1 MNVCYHSKLQS
12 DVLREAISQVVGDSR
27 EKKRNFTETIELQ
40 IGLKNYDPQKDKR
53 FSGSV
58 KLPHIPRPKM
68 KVCMLGD
75 AQHIEEAEKIG
86 LDYMDVESLK
96 KMNKNKKL
104 VKKLAKKYHAFLAS
118 EAIIKQIP
126 RLLGPG
132 LNKAG
137 KNFFWKFPT
146 LVSHQ
151 ETLESKVNETKAM
164 VKFQLKKVLCMGVAV
179 GNVAMEEKQIFQ
191 NVQMSVNL
199 LVSLLK
205 KNWQN
210 VSPMLVSEEHN
221 GETLSHLL
229 NLRMPEFELA
239 VSRSDLLAECFSDI
253 KAILQFSMA
262 TSTLV
267 SSSMLKCSYRG
278 QLSMA
283 KIKSPSSLGFLK
295 SVSKAPRLRASN
307 CFRASA
313 MAVYKIKLVGPQGEE
328 HEFEVDDDVYIL
340 DAAEAAG
347 VELPFSCRAGAC
359 SSCAGKIVSGSVDQ
373 SDGSFLDETQI
384 SDGYVLTCCA
394 YPKSDAE
401 FQVLLLRVE
410 LPTISFVISIAK
422 PALALLD
429 TETIVALYSGFS
441 VINHT
446 RIIFGRKTPKYRS
459 LDDIYNETYAID
471 EMSLFY
477 LLADVEP
484 LSFEEAKEDEKWRGA
499 MEEEMQAL

>member
-1 MNVCYHSKLQS
+1 MRLNVNGIIPNYTTWYHYGERFGKSSSDDEESEGSDYDEILRDLYPDMDGFDRSGLEISSSKNKNGEESNDEAKTFYKLLKDSEQSTYPGVDRVICPCEAFECDRQVDVFVIVDLCPFDVLFCGLVGGLHVFTIKQTKSKLQS
-12 DVLREAISQVVGDSR
+12 DVLREAISQIVGDSR

-86 LDYMDVESLK
+86 LDCMDVESLK

-137 KNFFWKFPT
+137 KYISLNFMDSKTWKFPT

-179 GNVAMEEKQIFQ
+179 GNVAMEEKHIFQ

-210 VSPMLVSEEHN
+210 VRCL
-221 GETLSHLL
+221 
-229 NLRMPEFELA
+229 
-239 VSRSDLLAECFSDI
+239 
-253 KAILQFSMA
+253 
-262 TSTLV
+262 
-267 SSSMLKCSYRG
+267 Y
-278 QLSMA
+278 
-283 KIKSPSSLGFLK
+283 LK
-295 SVSKAPRLRASN
+295 ST
-307 CFRASA
+307 
-313 MAVYKIKLVGPQGEE
+313 M
-328 HEFEVDDDVYIL
+328 
-340 DAAEAAG
+340 
-347 VELPFSCRAGAC
+347 
-359 SSCAGKIVSGSVDQ
+359 GKPS
-373 SDGSFLDETQI
+373 
-384 SDGYVLTCCA
+384 
-394 YPKSDAE
+394 
-401 FQVLLLRVE
+401 
-410 LPTISFVISIAK
+410 
-422 PALALLD
+422 
-429 TETIVALYSGFS
+429 
-441 VINHT
+441 
-446 RIIFGRKTPKYRS
+446 RIF
-459 LDDIYNETYAID
+459 
-471 EMSLFY
+471 
-477 LLADVEP
+477 
-484 LSFEEAKEDEKWRGA
+484 
-499 MEEEMQAL
+499 